1 MYLLTSHVIFASVN
15 RRVDP
20 STRCCATGPA
30 TAPMRNNAVLSVW
43 LSLSI
48 YASQL
53 LLCLTI
59 AGIDI
64 WSKDRS
70 VATVDLQLSRF
81 SKLLVVENETYNRPI
96 SLRSAQ
102 RGQLWDLE
110 ASSIWHRSHQIAVH
124 WTECQ
129 FGSMCSQFGVPDT
142 SRCLCIH
149 RSSDLRG
156 CKYKRYRWRSS
167 MAYWRVEIWI
177 RD

>member
-1 MYLLTSHVIFASVN
+1 
-15 RRVDP
+15 
-20 STRCCATGPA
+20 
-30 TAPMRNNAVLSVW
+30 MRNNAVLSVW

-102 RGQLWDLE
+102 RGQL
-110 ASSIWHRSHQIAVH
+110 
-124 WTECQ
+124 
-129 FGSMCSQFGVPDT
+129 
-142 SRCLCIH
+142 
-149 RSSDLRG
+149 
-156 CKYKRYRWRSS
+156 
-167 MAYWRVEIWI
+167 
-177 RD
+177 